1 MVCLF
6 VCVCECE
13 CVDTTLSF
21 GSHTGSNMRFSLTD
35 MVFRSVLSLGFV
47 YMFVSMTSSLFG
59 THTRIHSYGADAVDG
74 EARE

>member
-13 CVDTTLSF
+13 CVDTTFSF
-21 GSHTGSNMRFSLTD
+21 GSHTGSNMGFSLTD

-59 THTRIHSYGADAVDG
+59 TRTRIHSYGADAVDG